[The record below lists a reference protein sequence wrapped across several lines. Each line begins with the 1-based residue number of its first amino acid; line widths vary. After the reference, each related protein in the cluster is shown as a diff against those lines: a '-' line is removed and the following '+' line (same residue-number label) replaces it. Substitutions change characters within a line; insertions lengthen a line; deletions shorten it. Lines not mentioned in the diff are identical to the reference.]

1 MKLTKSQR
9 EKLWGE
15 TGPYSEVHLTRETR
29 ILDDRV
35 SRIFISV
42 NVHVNPLTYELIK
55 NNRDQFED
63 DLRIQQLIDQSEYW
77 GLKDGYVSC
86 AFLKEFIDKEVM
98 KEAEVAVEYSKQTI
112 IKIHKFMLDLL
123 ELKPVGES

>member
-9 EKLWGE
+9 ERLWGE
-15 TGPYSEVHLTRETR
+15 TGPYSEVHLTKETR
-29 ILDDRV
+29 ILDNLV

-42 NVHVNPLTYELIK
+42 NLHINPLTYEIIK
-55 NNRDQFED
+55 ENRDLFVD
-63 DLRIQQLIDQSEYW
+63 DPRIQQLIDYSEYW

-86 AFLKEFIDKEVM
+86 AFLKEFRDNKIM

-112 IKIHKFMLDLL
+112 IKIHKFILELLDL
-123 ELKPVGES
+123 EPIGES